1 MGHTGQR
8 VAPAGKIEP
17 QINADEDW
25 PSSAALEIVASGPR
39 AGASGLHYV
48 LNRVERAHLA
58 SAPRLLKN
66 QSGHH
71 KPYRRHAL
79 KSPSLVTRVCT
90 QCERGCGD
98 PQIVFIK

>member
-39 AGASGLHYV
+39 AGASGLPEGN
-48 LNRVERAHLA
+48 LPSPKQDLTTQDAT
-58 SAPRLLKN
+58 
-66 QSGHH
+66 GT
-71 KPYRRHAL
+71 HAI
-79 KSPSLVTRVCT
+79 
-90 QCERGCGD
+90 GCSNAM
-98 PQIVFIK
+98 KL